1 MTPLDIHG
9 SICHMGSR
17 ILSSESYDAIEEYKD
32 NSFIANMIIKDARR
46 SAYGEHG
53 YIMCGCTDG
62 TLPDVDDDEFF
73 RLVVIASRRELF
85 RDGCMRMGRLSS
97 RDFGSYMHA
106 ALGMV
111 VLYAKYGD
119 GALDSLLSYDDDRIY
134 DIMKKCEGMTYEQD
148 IPTGYATVMEI
159 FRKWESS
166 PRTREFFD
174 DMIVDALIWDD
185 VDNMIGLWNAMDA
198 SYPDING
205 VIMAYVMLSNY
216 HNGEKNSS
224 LGSSICHVFF
234 FIFERCGDEI
244 EENLAYQSCST
255 LIHLYNVV
263 KSNDEENV
271 KKALPVASQDII
283 ASMERSFVGME
294 ECSYEFGFEM
304 LRDCI

>member
-1 MTPLDIHG
+1 
-9 SICHMGSR
+9 MGNR
-17 ILSSESYDAIEEYKD
+17 ILSSESYDAIEEYKET
-32 NSFIANMIIKDARR
+32 SFIANMIINDARR

-62 TLPDVDDDEFF
+62 TLPYVDDDEFF
-73 RLVVIASRRELF
+73 RLAVLASRRESF
-85 RDGCMRMGRLSS
+85 RDGCMRMGRFSA
-97 RDFGSYMHA
+97 RDFGSRMHA

-111 VLYAKYGD
+111 VLHAKYGN
-119 GALDSLLSYDDDRIY
+119 GALDSLLAYDDDRIY
-134 DIMKKCEGMTYEQD
+134 DIMKKCEGMTYQQD
-148 IPTGYATVMEI
+148 ITTGYAAVMEI
-159 FRKWESS
+159 FRKWEAS
-166 PRTREFFD
+166 PRTREFFN
-174 DMIVDALIWDD
+174 DMIIDALIWNDIDD
-185 VDNMIGLWNAMDA
+185 MIGLWNAMDT

-205 VIMAYVMLSNY
+205 VIMAYVVLSNY

-244 EENLAYQSCST
+244 EEHLAYQSCST

-263 KSNDEENV
+263 KANDEENA
-271 KKALPVASQDII
+271 KRALPEASRDII
-283 ASMERSFVGME
+283 ASMKRSFVGME